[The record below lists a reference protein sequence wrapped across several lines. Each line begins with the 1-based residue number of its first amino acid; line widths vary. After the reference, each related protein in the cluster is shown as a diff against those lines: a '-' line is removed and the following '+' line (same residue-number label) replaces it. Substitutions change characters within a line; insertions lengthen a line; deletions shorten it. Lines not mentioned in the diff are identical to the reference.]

1 METENNFG
9 TRYRMEFN
17 TWIDMYLTF
26 KYISKI
32 DIYLYNEIS
41 SVVRFS
47 KMNNFI
53 GVITDLLK
61 AIRRKL

>member
-1 METENNFG
+1 
-9 TRYRMEFN
+9 MEFN